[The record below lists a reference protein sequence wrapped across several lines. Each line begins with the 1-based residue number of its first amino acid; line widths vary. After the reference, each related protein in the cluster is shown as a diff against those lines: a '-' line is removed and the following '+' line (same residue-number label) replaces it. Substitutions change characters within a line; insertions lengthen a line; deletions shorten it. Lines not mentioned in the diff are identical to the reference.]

1 MCELLARMIFLSTGF
16 KASHQ
21 NNPYAV
27 SYGTQVW
34 TQTWPFMFNALCI
47 INILKYKLHLYYS
60 FRQEQGPTSVRVGLI
75 ILIFV
80 TVSLGFFF
88 PFVDCDINLN
98 HKNIEIVNKWIQTF
112 YLLFLSAVSL
122 IVAKKLAKQLQM
134 ANQEEISKR
143 LYFLEGVI
151 QLILVVRLFT
161 SWAQFSFYETT
172 NQTLIISLMFFS
184 FFLSELFPLFL
195 VVCGI
200 YVQVDWKKVKEAN
213 FEH

>member
-1 MCELLARMIFLSTGF
+1 
-16 KASHQ
+16 
-21 NNPYAV
+21 
-27 SYGTQVW
+27 
-34 TQTWPFMFNALCI
+34 
-47 INILKYKLHLYYS
+47 
-60 FRQEQGPTSVRVGLI
+60 VGLI

-172 NQTLIISLMFFS
+172 N
-184 FFLSELFPLFL
+184 
-195 VVCGI
+195 
-200 YVQVDWKKVKEAN
+200 
-213 FEH
+213 

>member
-1 MCELLARMIFLSTGF
+1 
-16 KASHQ
+16 
-21 NNPYAV
+21 
-27 SYGTQVW
+27 
-34 TQTWPFMFNALCI
+34 MFNALCI

-60 FRQEQGPTSVRVGLI
+60 FRQEKGPITVRAGLI

-88 PFVDCDINLN
+88 PLVDCASNLN
-98 HKNIEIVNKWIQTF
+98 HNNMVKVNKWIQTF

-122 IVAKKLAKQLQM
+122 LVAKKLAKQLQI

-151 QLILVVRLFT
+151 QLILVVRLIT
-161 SWAQFSFYETT
+161 SWFQFRFYQSES
-172 NQTLIISLMFFS
+172 QALIISLMFFS

>member
-1 MCELLARMIFLSTGF
+1 M
-16 KASHQ
+16 
-21 NNPYAV
+21 
-27 SYGTQVW
+27 
-34 TQTWPFMFNALCI
+34 
-47 INILKYKLHLYYS
+47 
-60 FRQEQGPTSVRVGLI
+60 GLI

-88 PFVDCDINLN
+88 PIVDCDINLN

-134 ANQEEISKR
+134 ANQDEISKR

-151 QLILVVRLFT
+151 QLILVVRLMT
-161 SWAQFSFYETT
+161 SWAQFSFPERKNETLT
-172 NQTLIISLMFFS
+172 ISLMFFS

-200 YVQVDWKKVKEAN
+200 YVQVDWKKVKEVN